1 MTLEVDVFGTT
12 TIAMCVFFLGYA
24 IVMRSQLL
32 REYSIPEPVIGGFA
46 CAILIALIYY
56 IANVEI
62 TFDLSRRDI
71 LLEAFAKRACAGVAP
86 LLSGLAGRRRAGFAD
101 FRLSHGVYFP
111 ISTCSGQTPGVSR
124 QAPAH

>member
-32 REYSIPEPVIGGFA
+32 RDYSIPEPVIGGFA
-46 CAILIALIYY
+46 CAILIALVYY

-62 TFDLSRRDI
+62 TFDPDVTSSWFISSRHWG
-71 LLEAFAKRACAGVAP
+71 CAQVCG
-86 LLSGLAGRRRAGFAD
+86 S
-101 FRLSHGVYFP
+101 
-111 ISTCSGQTPGVSR
+111 
-124 QAPAH
+124 